1 MKRHYL
7 LIFALVLTLIAGC
20 SSVPT
25 KDIQIDAQ
33 TDPKAN
39 MSGYNTYAWLATAA
53 ILNDPNGQWEPLQ
66 FDADSEVKFLIDGEL
81 RELLIEFGPGRKSYH
96 PEYPFWR
103 LQNDVVVF
111 ARKQSP
117 ATFATGLMGE
127 ASLVAFFAGAK
138 SPDSG
143 VFPLAGNRLLNTRS
157 WQLGW
162 NKWERHLTS
171 LTA

>member
-1 MKRHYL
+1 ML
-7 LIFALVLTLIAGC
+7 VLIVALVFSVGC

-81 RELLIEFGPGRKSYH
+81 RERGMSESSSDPDLA
-96 PEYPFWR
+96 
-103 LQNDVVVF
+103 VVF
-111 ARKQSP
+111 AAGVDMDALGLKVGDETRIDMLKNVPQG
-117 ATFATGLMGE
+117 ALIVALVDVRTGFVAWVGVAAGE
-127 ASLVAFFAGAK
+127 IQE
-138 SPDSG
+138 SPDTAT
-143 VFPLAGNRLLNTRS
+143 VKARLAYAVSEMFKKLP
-157 WQLGW
+157 
-162 NKWERHLTS
+162 K
-171 LTA
+171 